1 MTTKK
6 IILNIVASVLIL
18 AVGAGAIQYLLTSA
32 PKAEKQK
39 PTASGLL
46 VDTTQISLA
55 PYTLGITSVGT
66 IEPALKTILS
76 TKVSGKIIQTSSAFI
91 PGGIVKKGDVLA
103 RIDSLDYEAALAQLK
118 AQLSS
123 ALATEQIELG
133 QQASARKE
141 LELSNLNP
149 TGLNRSLMLREPQL
163 AQVKATITN
172 LEASLRM
179 AQNNLNECTIKAPY
193 DGVITKKSLELGS
206 FITSQSTV
214 AEIVSTESFWLN
226 VTIPSA
232 YLSFIDTLNPTELTK
247 LPVSLFQKDKRLDV
261 EATIIKLLPELDTAT
276 KQARLLIEVRDPLG
290 LKAQTQVKRPKLLLG
305 DTLHV
310 SITAKIFET
319 VLALPVKYLRA
330 NNTVWVM
337 DSNNTLRIKPVVLHA
352 KDERFALIAK
362 GIDESD
368 VIVTTYMTTAVEG
381 ASLVG
386 MKGVKAAPKG
396 E

>member
-46 VDTTQISLA
+46 VDTTQISLT

-66 IEPALKTILS
+66 IEPALKTTLS
-76 TKVSGKIIQTSSAFI
+76 TKVSGKIIQTSPAFI

-103 RIDSLDYEAALAQLK
+103 RIDSLDYEAALAQLN

-123 ALATEQIELG
+123 ARATEQIELG

-149 TGLNRSLMLREPQL
+149 SGLNRSLILREPQL

-214 AEIVSTESFWLN
+214 AEIVSTQSFWLS

-232 YLSFIDTLNPTELTK
+232 YLSFIDTLSPAELTK

-261 EATIIKLLPELDTAT
+261 EATIIKLLPELDTTT

-290 LKAQTQVKRPKLLLG
+290 LKAPTQATRPKLLLG

-310 SITAKIFET
+310 SITAKTFET
-319 VLALPVKYLRA
+319 VLALPVQYLRA

-337 DSNNTLRIKPVVLHA
+337 DSNNTLRIKPIMLHA